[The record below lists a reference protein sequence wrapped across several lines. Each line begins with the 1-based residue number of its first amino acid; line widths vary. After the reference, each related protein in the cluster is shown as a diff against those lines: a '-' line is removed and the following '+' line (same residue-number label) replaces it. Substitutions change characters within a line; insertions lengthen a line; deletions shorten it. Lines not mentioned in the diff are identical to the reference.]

1 MKVPFRTRQAYLSHL
16 AFYYTRV
23 AEDAAVQSTVA
34 DVSEAT
40 LDRVVPE
47 ASHDG

>member
-1 MKVPFRTRQAYLSHL
+1 MRVPFRTRQAYLSHL

-23 AEDAAVQSTVA
+23 AEGAAVQSAVA
-34 DVSEAT
+34 DAGEVT

-47 ASHDG
+47 AGHDG